1 VPRLRRSDCSG
12 PGLTRRGHGRGFVYH
27 DAHGKRLTDP
37 EVLDR
42 IRSLVI
48 PPAWRDVWIC
58 PWPGGHIQAMGTDAA
73 GRRQYLYH
81 EQWRRRRDAEKFE
94 HMLEFARTLPGL
106 RARCAELLEGEDLS
120 RERVLACATRLLDV
134 GFFRVGSEDYADD
147 NGSYGLA
154 TLRKDHVTLDGDG
167 SVTFDYPAKSGKQRL
182 QSVVEPN
189 VYDVVAALKRRR
201 GGGPELL
208 AWREDGRRWCD
219 VRSADINAFIK
230 EVAGD
235 DFTAKDFRTWSA
247 TVLAAVALAVSAG
260 VESKTGRKRA
270 VSRAMQEVAGYLGNT
285 PAVCRR
291 SYVDPRV
298 VDHYL
303 AGATIAPALARVGES
318 DDGGLSIQGPVEKA
332 VLALLEG

>member
-12 PGLTRRGHGRGFVYH
+12 PGFTRRGHGRGFVYH
-27 DAHGKRLTDP
+27 DADGHRITDP
-37 EVLDR
+37 EVLAR

-81 EQWRRRRDAEKFE
+81 DQWRRRRDAEKFE
-94 HMLEFARTLPGL
+94 HMLEFARALPGL
-106 RARCAELLEGEDLS
+106 RARCAELLAGEELS
-120 RERVLACATRLLDV
+120 RERVLACAVRLLDV
-134 GFFRVGSEDYADD
+134 GFFRVGSEDYAED
-147 NGSYGLA
+147 NSSYGLA

-167 SVTFDYPAKSGKQRL
+167 AVIFDYPAKSGKQRL

-189 VYDVVAALKRRR
+189 VYEVVAALKRRR

-208 AWREDGRRWCD
+208 AWRHDGRGWCD
-219 VRSADINAFIK
+219 VRSADINTFIK

-247 TVLAAVALAVSAG
+247 TVLAAVALAVSSG
-260 VESKTGRKRA
+260 VKSKTGRKRA
-270 VSRAMQEVAGYLGNT
+270 VARAMGEVAGYLGNT

-298 VDHYL
+298 IDRYL
-303 AGATIAPALARVGES
+303 DGQTITLSRVGDV
-318 DDGGLSIQGPVEKA
+318 DDGGLSIQGPVEEA
-332 VLALLEG
+332 VIGLLEE

>member
-12 PGLTRRGHGRGFVYH
+12 PGFTRRGHGRGFVYH
-27 DAHGKRLTDP
+27 DADGHRITDP
-37 EVLDR
+37 EVLAR

-81 EQWRRRRDAEKFE
+81 DQWRRRRDAEKFE
-94 HMLEFARTLPGL
+94 HMLEFARALPGL
-106 RARCAELLEGEDLS
+106 RARCAELLAGEELS
-120 RERVLACATRLLDV
+120 RERVLACAVRLLDV
-134 GFFRVGSEDYADD
+134 GFFRVGSEDYAED
-147 NGSYGLA
+147 NSSYGLA

-167 SVTFDYPAKSGKQRL
+167 AVIFDYPAKSGKQRL

-189 VYDVVAALKRRR
+189 VYEVVAALKRRR

-208 AWREDGRRWCD
+208 AWRHDGRGWCD
-219 VRSADINAFIK
+219 VRSADINTFIK

-247 TVLAAVALAVSAG
+247 TVLAAVALAVSSG

-270 VSRAMQEVAGYLGNT
+270 VARAMGEVAGYLGNT

-298 VDHYL
+298 IDRYL
-303 AGATIAPALARVGES
+303 DGQTITLSRVGDV
-318 DDGGLSIQGPVEKA
+318 DDGGLSIQGPVEEA
-332 VLALLEG
+332 VIGLLEE